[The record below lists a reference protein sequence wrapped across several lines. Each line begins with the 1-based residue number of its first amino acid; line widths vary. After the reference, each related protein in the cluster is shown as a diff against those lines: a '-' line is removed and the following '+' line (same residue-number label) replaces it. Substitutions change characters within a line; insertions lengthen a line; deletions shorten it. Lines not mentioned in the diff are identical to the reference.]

1 MRKIGTIAG
10 LTGLIMIVSSLIVYA
25 IRNQMTTPL
34 VAVLWGGGLLILFF
48 FYASFGNLRNLL
60 SKRTTK
66 YGANMMIMILIFLTI
81 VVIVSVISTMHKQ
94 RIDLTKAGRYTLSDQ
109 TLKILKSLKRD
120 VEVTAFYRQDQ
131 RNRQEMYDLL
141 QEYSYHSPRFKY
153 QFIDPDRHP
162 EQTLKYGITEYRVT
176 LVKSGNNQEKL
187 GFESEEKLTNA
198 ILKVMRDEVKVI
210 YFLKGHGENDVTS
223 QGKDG
228 YKAAKDAMEKE
239 NFQVKELVLLS
250 EPEVPYDTSVLVVSG
265 SKKEFIPEEV
275 EKLTRFIG
283 RGGRVLFMIDPG
295 TTPVIVDL
303 IKTYG
308 FQVGDDIIIDKLSQ
322 VFGANY
328 LTPVVTEYDKEH
340 PITRD
345 FSPSTFFAL
354 ARSVGIENNPR
365 TGAYTLA
372 KTSDNSWAET
382 SLSDIEK
389 GRIQYDEGKDTAGP
403 VPLAAVTAVK
413 LADEAAEAQQHE
425 QHDPLSIT
433 ASSKKYAKLV
443 VFGDSDFANNT
454 HINLAGNGDLF
465 LNTVNWLA
473 EEGALISVRRRN
485 PDNTPVVLT
494 TTQGRVIF
502 WIPVIVIPS
511 FVIIAGIGVYTRKR
525 WRG

>member
-10 LTGLIMIVSSLIVYA
+10 LNGLFMIVSSLIVYA
-25 IRNQMTTPL
+25 IKNQMTTPL
-34 VAVLWGGGLLILFF
+34 IAVLWVGALFILFF
-48 FYASFGNLRNLL
+48 LYASFGNLRSLL
-60 SKRTTK
+60 SKRTTR

-81 VVIVSVISTMHKQ
+81 VVILSVISTMHKQ

-141 QEYSYHSPRFKY
+141 QEYSYHSTRFKY

-228 YKAAKDAMEKE
+228 YK
-239 NFQVKELVLLS
+239 
-250 EPEVPYDTSVLVVSG
+250 
-265 SKKEFIPEEV
+265 V
-275 EKLTRFIG
+275 EKLTRYIG

-303 IKTYG
+303 IKIHG
-308 FQVGDDIIIDKLSQ
+308 FTVGDDIIIDKLSQ

-340 PITRD
+340 PLTRD
-345 FSPSTFFAL
+345 FNLSTFFPL

-365 TGAYTLA
+365 TGSYTLA
-372 KTSDNSWAET
+372 KSSDNSWAET

-389 GRIQYDEGKDTAGP
+389 GRIQYDEGKDTAG
-403 VPLAAVTAVK
+403 A
-413 LADEAAEAQQHE
+413 
-425 QHDPLSIT
+425 
-433 ASSKKYAKLV
+433 
-443 VFGDSDFANNT
+443 
-454 HINLAGNGDLF
+454 
-465 LNTVNWLA
+465 
-473 EEGALISVRRRN
+473 
-485 PDNTPVVLT
+485 
-494 TTQGRVIF
+494 
-502 WIPVIVIPS
+502 
-511 FVIIAGIGVYTRKR
+511 
-525 WRG
+525 